1 MSTTDKSQ
9 INTWMSRLPQS
20 AYGVARANDA
30 DFRNVISNTQETFEG
45 IGAPE
50 FADDTGYDNGS
61 DIASDIWAVKNNTAV
76 NMPFDFNFQDL
87 GYHLYDALGGY
98 SVSGAGPYT
107 HVFTPQNEDT
117 SRQLPCRTV
126 LKKYGGL
133 ETLLVRDACL
143 TNLGIQGATE
153 DKLKVT
159 SQRTGSGFYEVN
171 PSGYNR
177 PAIETDRIYGFAQQA
192 RFWLD
197 VAADGTAQVE
207 TATIAVTVVTAGT
220 LLVTVTSALLYGSPI
235 VVSVTLAGAET
246 AAQVAALV
254 RAALA
259 VNAEINKHYV
269 VGGAG
274 ATYSLTAR
282 VKAADDATLN
292 MGHAVGTAGGVTT
305 AASSANTTP
314 GVAGDTQ
321 AYSCKLR
328 SWNLSLENPAQTEGY
343 TPCSRYL
350 VENEPNSGAVR
361 SEYLFGARNYMFN
374 FDIWKESGDK
384 LRGWINE
391 RQKLNLLLDIVGT
404 QVMSAYPTAFP
415 SLRLSHTNSRIMAAG
430 DSIIDPNIGISGQVK
445 MLSENGSIPLTVTL
459 INDVA
464 SYAS

>member
-1 MSTTDKSQ
+1 MPTDKSQ
-9 INTWMSRLPQS
+9 INTWFSRLPQT
-20 AYGVARANDA
+20 AYGIARAAGA
-30 DFRNVISNTQETFEG
+30 DWRNVISNSQETFEG

-50 FADDTGYDNGS
+50 FADDAGYDNGS

-76 NMPFDFNFQDL
+76 NMPIDFNFQDI
-87 GYHLYDALGGY
+87 GFHLYDALGGY

-107 HVFTPQNEDT
+107 HVFSPQNEDT
-117 SRQLPCRTV
+117 SRQLPVRTV

-133 ETLLVRDACL
+133 ETLLMRDAAL
-143 TNLGIQGATE
+143 TKLGIQGAT
-153 DKLKVT
+153 DNKLKVT
-159 SQRTGSGFYEVN
+159 SERTGSGFYESN
-171 PSGYNR
+171 PAGYNR
-177 PAIETDRIYGFAQQA
+177 PSIETDRIYAFAQQA
-192 RFWLD
+192 RFFLD

-207 TATIAVTVVTAGT
+207 TATIAVTTVTAGT

-235 VVSVTLAGAET
+235 LISVDLAGGET

-254 RAALA
+254 RAALG
-259 VNAEINKHYV
+259 VNAEINKHYI
-269 VGGAG
+269 VGGSG

-282 VKAADDATLN
+282 IKASDDTTLN

-314 GVAGDTQ
+314 GVVGDTQ
-321 AYSCKLR
+321 SYSCKLR
-328 SWNLSLENPAQTEGY
+328 SWNLSLENPSQTDGY

-384 LRGWINE
+384 LRGWIQE
-391 RQKLNLLLDIVGT
+391 RQKLRLLLDIVGT
-404 QVMSAYPTAFP
+404 QVMSAYPTTFP
-415 SLRLSHTNSRIMAAG
+415 SLRLEHTNSRIMAAP
-430 DSIIDPNIGISGQVK
+430 DSIVDPNIGISGQVK
-445 MLSENGSIPLTVTL
+445 MLSEDGAIPLTITL